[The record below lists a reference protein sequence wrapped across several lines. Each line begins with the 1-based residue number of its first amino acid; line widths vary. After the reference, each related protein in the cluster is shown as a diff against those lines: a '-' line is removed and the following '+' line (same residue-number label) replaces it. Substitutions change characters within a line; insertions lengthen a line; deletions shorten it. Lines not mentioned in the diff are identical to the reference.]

1 MSSAR
6 TPRAEDLTTRARIRD
21 AAIGYFGAHGFRSA
35 TVRSIATAAGVSPAL
50 VIHHFGSKDGL
61 RGACEAYVTERL
73 DELSAEAAEHLAP
86 ADVLEMIARRP
97 ELAFLAP
104 FLQTA
109 MIEGGDFGHR
119 LYSRLVDDLQLYAE
133 SAVAAGVMYPTEDER
148 ARAEMIVAFKLGVQ
162 LLAPYIAG
170 PGSPPDQ
177 VLVDVSERLT
187 IPALE
192 LFTRGIYTSTEY
204 LDAFRNQRRAD
215 RNGSASTGLTTGA
228 AGESGTR

>member
-1 MSSAR
+1 M
-6 TPRAEDLTTRARIRD
+6 PRAEDLTTRARIRD

-35 TVRSIATAAGVSPAL
+35 TLRSIAAAAGVSPAL

-61 RGACEAYVTERL
+61 REACEAYVTGRL
-73 DELSAEAAEHLAP
+73 DELSADAAAHLAP
-86 ADVLEMIARRP
+86 ADVLEMISRRP

-109 MIEGGDFGHR
+109 IVEGGEFGHR
-119 LYSRLVDDLQLYAE
+119 LYTRLVDDLQMYAE
-133 SAVAAGVMYPTEDER
+133 SAVAAGVMHPTEDER
-148 ARAEMIVAFKLGVQ
+148 ARAQMIVAFKLGVQ

-170 PGSPPDQ
+170 ADSPPDQ

-192 LFTRGIYTSTEY
+192 LFTRGIYTSTDY
-204 LDAFRNQRRAD
+204 LDAFRERRATD
-215 RNGSASTGLTTGA
+215 TNGSASTGASTGA
-228 AGESGTR
+228 AEESRTR